1 MGRGTVSLRPSRSG
15 SGPRWREPAEDPIMP
30 PVHDPP
36 APAHRTRLPDLGPR
50 GEGWVAIQFVLFGLL
65 ALAGT
70 LGPAW
75 GEPWLTGG
83 RLVGAV
89 HLAAGVLVAGLGLL
103 GLRENLTPVPR
114 PVDNGRLVAHGVYGL
129 VRHPI
134 YAGIILAAVGWG
146 LLAASP
152 PALLVAAGI
161 AVFFDL
167 KSRRE
172 EAWLMEAYPG
182 YADYRRRVR
191 KLLPFLY

>member
-1 MGRGTVSLRPSRSG
+1 M
-15 SGPRWREPAEDPIMP
+15 D
-30 PVHDPP
+30 DPP
-36 APAHRTRLPDLGPR
+36 APVRPSRLPDLGPR
-50 GEGWVAIQFVLFGLL
+50 GEGWVAIQFVLLGLL
-65 ALAGT
+65 ALAST

-75 GEPWLTGG
+75 GDPWLAIG
-83 RLVGAV
+83 RAVGAV
-89 HLAAGVLVAGLGLL
+89 HLVAGLLVAGLGLI

-114 PVDNGRLVAHGVYGL
+114 PVAGGRLVAHGVYGL

-134 YAGIILAAVGWG
+134 YAGIILASVGWG

-152 PALLVAAGI
+152 AALLVAAGI

-172 EAWLMEAYPG
+172 EAWLLETYPG
-182 YADYRRRVR
+182 YAEYRRRVR

>member
-1 MGRGTVSLRPSRSG
+1 MP
-15 SGPRWREPAEDPIMP
+15 EDPRP
-30 PVHDPP
+30 PVTP
-36 APAHRTRLPDLGPR
+36 ASRLPDLGPR

-75 GEPWLTGG
+75 GEPWLAVG
-83 RLVGAV
+83 RVVGAV
-89 HLAAGVLVAGLGLL
+89 HLGAGVLVAGLGLL
-103 GLRENLTPVPR
+103 GLRENLTAVPR
-114 PVDNGRLVAHGVYGL
+114 PVEGGRLVANGIYGV

-146 LLAASP
+146 LLTASP
-152 PALLVAAGI
+152 AALLVAAGI
-161 AVFFDL
+161 GVFFDL

-172 EAWLMEAYPG
+172 EDWLLETYPG
-182 YADYRRRVR
+182 YAEYRRRVR